1 MKVFVSWSGGKDSCL
16 ACHRAVREGHAV
28 AALLNMATE
37 DGGVSRSHGLSSAVL
52 RAQAAAMGVPLVQKG
67 TSWPEYEQNFKD
79 AVLELKE
86 QGVEGGVF
94 GDIDLEEHRGWV
106 TRVCREV
113 SVEAHLPLWGEN
125 QTHLLREFIAEG
137 FEAVVVAAKADLFDE
152 DWLGRA
158 VDEAFLRDIVELNV
172 ASPVTPSGEAGEY
185 HTLVTAGPLFN
196 GRIRILRSDQ
206 EVRDGYRFL
215 RIEEHRLVGP

>member
-16 ACHRAVREGHAV
+16 ACHRAVQEGHAV

-52 RAQAAAMGVPLVQKG
+52 RAQAEAMGVPLVQRG

-94 GDIDLEEHRGWV
+94 GDIDLEEHREWV
-106 TRVCREV
+106 ARVCREV

-137 FEAVVVAAKADLFDE
+137 FEAVVVAAKADLLDE